1 MRFLRTTMPAVLVAL
16 LLCAT
21 ASAEEAP
28 APSLRFAPTDTPG
41 EFQFATGVING
52 ILRPNGKPLG
62 LLPATHT
69 KTGTALA
76 KSMGIFNYYRL
87 FTANHRYGNSARE
100 LPCKAILESDGSVH
114 AYWVSADDRP
124 FVLEGHYRW
133 AAPGTLDLETT
144 VTAKA
149 DLPGLEIFLS
159 TYFTDVFPA
168 THVYA
173 KQAGGPAFVTPEEAD
188 GIWHAFPSGEHGRA
202 LVKDGRWTYP
212 PSPVDWV
219 MLADYAAPLA
229 FRRDPKTGVVV
240 IMMAPPEDCFAVLTP
255 CRGEGHRSMYFSLFG
270 RDMKAG
276 EAARARSRFVVGQN
290 LSDQEILAMYQAY
303 VKTAKEKTK
312 P

>member
-1 MRFLRTTMPAVLVAL
+1 MKTLGLLAPVAL
-16 LLCAT
+16 AALTLCAV
-21 ASAEEAP
+21 AWAEEAP
-28 APSLRFAPTDTPG
+28 APSLRFTLTDTPG
-41 EFQFATGVING
+41 EFQFATGMING
-52 ILRPNGKPLG
+52 ILRPDGRPLG

-69 KTGTALA
+69 KTGTSLA

-87 FTANHRYGNSARE
+87 FTVNHRYGNSARE
-100 LPCKAILESDGSVH
+100 LPCKATLESDGSVH
-114 AYWVSADDRP
+114 AYWAAADDRP

-133 AAPGTLDLETT
+133 TAEGTLDLKTT

-159 TYFTDVFPA
+159 SYFTDGFPA

-173 KQAGGPAFVTPEEAD
+173 KQADGPAFVTPEKED
-188 GIWHAFPSGEHGRA
+188 GVWHAFPSDARGRA

-255 CRGEGHRSMYFSLFG
+255 CRGEDHRSVYFSLFG

-276 EAARARSRFVVGQN
+276 ETVHAQSRFVVGQN
-290 LSDQEILAMYQAY
+290 LSDEEILAMYQAY
-303 VKTAKEKTK
+303 VKAATEKKK